1 MQYVVL
7 SGQLESSDF
16 GYISFSKEEE
26 IPADLSEWNRI
37 CTINWVLSSICHL
50 IGQQF
55 SPVESAYWFI
65 FY

>member
-26 IPADLSEWNRI
+26 IPADLSE
-37 CTINWVLSSICHL
+37 
-50 IGQQF
+50 
-55 SPVESAYWFI
+55 
-65 FY
+65 